1 MVLPV
6 HRTRAE
12 EVVAYVEGAIDQRGL
27 RPGDHI
33 GTRAGLRDETGVAR
47 ATINEAIRL
56 LQERRRISLRPG
68 PGGGLFV
75 AAADP
80 VVRLGRTLLTV
91 HGEPSAVAGA
101 IEVREQLEPLVAIHA
116 AQHRTAKDGRELKS
130 LISAMG
136 DSLDDVSR
144 FVSLNWDLH
153 IRVASISPNAVLRGT
168 YIGLYE
174 FVNQVSLVSP
184 QSRDKEYLAQRF
196 RLHRELVAAIIEG
209 DIDAARRVAE
219 AHRHPG
225 SQEF

>member
-1 MVLPV
+1 MALPV
-6 HRTRAE
+6 SRSRAE
-12 EVVAYVEGAIDQRGL
+12 DVVAYVEDAIDQRGL

-56 LQERRRISLRPG
+56 LQERQRIVVRPG

-75 AAADP
+75 ATTDP

-91 HGEPSAVAGA
+91 HGEPLAVSGA
-101 IEVREQLEPLVAIHA
+101 IEVREQLEPLVAADA
-116 AQHRTAKDGRELKS
+116 ARNRTAADGRELES
-130 LISAMG
+130 LITAM
-136 DSLDDVSR
+136 SRNLDDISQ

-153 IRVASISPNAVLRGT
+153 TRIAAISPNAVLRGI
-168 YIGLYE
+168 YVGLYE

-184 QSRDKEYLAQRF
+184 QPRDADYMQQRMKV
-196 RLHRELVAAIIEG
+196 HQELVDAILAGDVAA
-209 DIDAARRVAE
+209 AQQAAE

-225 SQEF
+225 

>member
-1 MVLPV
+1 MALPV
-6 HRTRAE
+6 SRSRAE
-12 EVVAYVEGAIDQRGL
+12 DVVAYVEDAIDRRGL

-56 LQERRRISLRPG
+56 LQERQRIVVRPG

-75 AAADP
+75 ATTDP

-91 HGEPSAVAGA
+91 HGEPLAVSGA
-101 IEVREQLEPLVAIHA
+101 IEVREQLEPLVAADA
-116 AQHRTAKDGRELKS
+116 ARHRTAADGRELES
-130 LISAMG
+130 LIAAM
-136 DSLDDVSR
+136 SRNLDDISQ

-153 IRVASISPNAVLRGT
+153 TRIAAISPNAVLRGI
-168 YIGLYE
+168 YVGLYE

-184 QSRDKEYLAQRF
+184 QPRDAVYMQQRMKV
-196 RLHRELVAAIIEG
+196 HRELVDAILAGDVAA
-209 DIDAARRVAE
+209 AQQAAE

-225 SQEF
+225 